1 MPKKR
6 VTKSLTAID
15 IYKYYK
21 TKIKAGSKYDI
32 SKEEFQ
38 RISYQINK
46 EIVNY
51 ILEEVGEFKLPL
63 YMGKLR
69 IRKGKLNLNK
79 PPLDYKHYN
88 STGEKVYLLNEHR
101 NEFIYGFYWQKG
113 RIANRTAYK
122 FVSTREN
129 KRRLGKILK
138 TDFTK
143 DYLS

>member
-6 VTKSLTAID
+6 VTKSLTILD
-15 IYKYYK
+15 IYKKYK
-21 TKIKAGSKYDI
+21 TKVKAGSKYDV
-32 SKEEFQ
+32 SKDMFKK
-38 RISYQINK
+38 ICYQINK

-69 IRKGKLNLNK
+69 IKKGKLNLNK
-79 PPLDYKHYN
+79 LPLDYKHYN
-88 STGEKVYLLNEHR
+88 ATGEKVYLLNEHR
-101 NEFIYGFYWQKG
+101 NEHIYGFYWQKG
-113 RIANRTAYK
+113 RIINKTAYK
-122 FVSTREN
+122 FIPTRKN
-129 KRRLGKILK
+129 KRRLGTLLK